1 MSYENDIKG
10 RIVILDF
17 WTYCCINCL
26 HVIPLLKEL
35 EEEYKQLLV
44 IGVHSAK
51 FPNEK
56 LKKNV
61 DYAVRKHLL
70 KHPIVCDNELDL
82 WTSLEINCWP
92 TLMVLNPFG
101 EIIAEFQGE
110 LQANLVN
117 KFLKY
122 CFEYYENELTVNRLE
137 FLNIK
142 TQQESDTTND
152 ELFFP
157 TRICRNESNI
167 LFISDSGN
175 NRILAVDSLTLNPLY
190 SIGGPNAGYQDGKYQ
205 EAKFNWPQ
213 GLAYDSDC
221 QCLYVADT
229 ENNLIRIV
237 DVEKKNVSTLCGI
250 YNDGKNNIGNYDY
263 IGGKAALE
271 QRISSPW
278 DICLYKR
285 DDNRKFLIIACAGTH
300 QIWLY
305 TFKDSLNETNV
316 LWWKNVSVLAN
327 SLICIA
333 GNGKERNR
341 NNSYPLQASFAQPSG
356 LDIKN
361 NILYIAD
368 AESSTIRFLSL
379 KDGSVKNL
387 VGGDSSQP
395 DNLFAFGDVD
405 GAGTQVRL
413 QHPMDVKCLNENEIL
428 IADAYNNKIKI
439 IDVKSKSCKALF
451 NLVKLSEPNGL
462 CIDKSNERIYIADTN
477 NHSIKVL
484 TSKTFEEISSDSKS
498 EKLFNHS
505 NFYELIVKFDS
516 IIHINHDAPN
526 SWSLDLYSTNDSDG
540 N

>member
-1 MSYENDIKG
+1 M
-10 RIVILDF
+10 
-17 WTYCCINCL
+17 
-26 HVIPLLKEL
+26 PLLKEL

-56 LKKNV
+56 SKKNI

-92 TLMVLNPFG
+92 TFMILNPFG

-122 CFEYYENELTVNRLE
+122 CFEYYGTELTVNGFE
-137 FLNIK
+137 FINMK
-142 TQQESDTTND
+142 TQQESTSTTKNE
-152 ELFFP
+152 ELCFP
-157 TRICRNESNI
+157 TKLCLDDTNKF

-175 NRILAVDSLTLNPLY
+175 NRIIAVDSLTLNHLY
-190 SIGGPNAGYQDGKYQ
+190 SIGGQIVAGYQDGKFN

-213 GLAYDSDC
+213 GLAFDSDF

-229 ENNLIRIV
+229 ENNLIRCV
-237 DVEKKNVSTLCGI
+237 DIKEQVVSTLCGV
-250 YNDGKNNIGNYDY
+250 YNNGKKNIGNYDY
-263 IGGKAALE
+263 IGGKIGLE
-271 QRISSPW
+271 QTISSPW
-278 DICLYKR
+278 DICLHKR
-285 DDNRKFLIIACAGTH
+285 DDKRKFLIIACAGTH

-305 TFKDSLNETNV
+305 TFKDVNNETNF
-316 LWWKNVSVLAN
+316 LWWKNVTVSVD

-361 NILYIAD
+361 DVLFIAD
-368 AESSTIRFLSL
+368 AESSTIRMLSL
-379 KDGSVKNL
+379 KDGSVKNV

-395 DNLFAFGDVD
+395 DNLFAFGDID
-405 GAGTQVRL
+405 GIGAQVRL
-413 QHPMDVKCLNENEIL
+413 QHPMDAKCLNENDIL

-439 IDVKSKSCKALF
+439 IDVKSKSCKSLG
-451 NLVKLSEPNGL
+451 NLNKLYSEPNGL
-462 CIDKSNERIYIADTN
+462 CIEKSNERIYIADTN
-477 NHSIKVL
+477 NHSIRVL
-484 TSKTFEEISSDSKS
+484 NRITFDEISSRFKS
-498 EKLFNHS
+498 EKPMNNS
-505 NFYELIVKFDS
+505 NFNKLVIKFDS
-516 IIHINHDAPN
+516 SIHINHDAPN
-526 SWSLDLYSTNDSDG
+526 SWSIESYSSSDNIDSK
-540 N
+540 